1 MSEGRSAVVARDLP
15 SADTA
20 GAGASGSTAEG
31 RVARAARNPKVR
43 WASRGFGK
51 RLRAVKRVA
60 EELPVTGGDW
70 SYAAPAVNPDLMV
83 WVSPQVGEDVCPSLG
98 LVSSSKFGRP
108 VRHGLKGITN
118 AGKKQIRSAS
128 KLLEDVRSRL
138 FFITINLPDAD
149 YIDLMASGK
158 WPIFQ
163 SETRSLIARLL
174 KDAGDEAVVIGVCEI
189 GPKRLAT
196 TGLACPHLHILC
208 TGRGRKSPDGGWLI
222 TKHVI
227 DDLVAKAAEKAGLP
241 PRDRS
246 PGRQLSD
253 VKWSVGSYMSKY
265 LTKAQ
270 AVDPLSLPEDQHNLI
285 PHQWWNQSEACK
297 ALVDGHLFRL
307 PPAFSAF
314 LMRQRALLE
323 RLNLGHMGSRQMGER
338 TTISRVIPIE
348 LFYFRFRSPESLHQ
362 AIELFCLWVTQ
373 GEPDGL
379 EWVDL
384 SG

>member
-1 MSEGRSAVVARDLP
+1 MSRQENAVAAGHLP
-15 SADTA
+15 SVHNRFAGGRQTTA
-20 GAGASGSTAEG
+20 RGAGKG
-31 RVARAARNPKVR
+31 RTGNPRHR

-60 EELPVTGGDW
+60 EELPVAGGDW
-70 SYAAPAVNPDLMV
+70 SYAAPAVNPDLMI

-108 VRHGLKGITN
+108 VRHGLNGITN

-138 FFITINLPDAD
+138 NFITINLPDAD
-149 YIDLMASGK
+149 YVDLMASGK

-163 SETRSLIARLL
+163 SETRNLLARLL
-174 KDAGDEAVVIGVCEI
+174 KDAGDEAVVICVVEI
-189 GPKRLAT
+189 GPERFAN
-196 TGLACPHLHILC
+196 TGKACPHLHILC
-208 TGRGRKSPDGGWLI
+208 TGRGRKRPDGRWLI
-222 TKHVI
+222 SHQVV
-227 DDLVAKAAEKAGLP
+227 DELVAKAAEKAGLP

-246 PGRQLSD
+246 PGRQVSD

-270 AVDPLSLPEDQHNLI
+270 AIDPKTLNKSQHPLI
-285 PHQWWNQSEACK
+285 PKQWWNQSEACK
-297 ALVDGHLFRL
+297 ALVDGHLFKL
-307 PPAFSAF
+307 PPAFAAF

-323 RLNLGHMGSRQMGER
+323 RLNLGHMGSRSMGER

-362 AIELFCLWVTQ
+362 AIELFCLWVTH
-373 GEPDGL
+373 GEPDGT